1 MTNRGPKPS
10 WQARGVVARSDA
22 PARPVTQLMWA
33 VRLLLEAGFPSRS
46 TLWSMSLQ
54 DGVFNVTPQ
63 DFSRAVDVWEASV
76 RATHD
81 FVTDAD
87 LSIFRPMVTSALPAI
102 KELACVRDGESQL
115 AGFVAVVDGKVEMLF
130 LHPDNRGQG
139 GGKRLLEYAIR
150 EFAAVELD
158 VNEQNPQA
166 IGFYERMGFDVVGRS
181 ERDGT
186 GKPYPILHMRLRR
199 HEG

>member
-1 MTNRGPKPS
+1 MR
-10 WQARGVVARSDA
+10 
-22 PARPVTQLMWA
+22 A
-33 VRLLLEAGFPSRS
+33 VRLLIEAGIQRRS
-46 TLWSMSLQ
+46 TLRSMPLQ
-54 DGVFNVTPQ
+54 DGVYSVTSE
-63 DFSRAVDVWEASV
+63 DYDRAVDVWEASV
-76 RATHD
+76 RATHH
-81 FVTDAD
+81 FVTEED
-87 LSIFRPMVTSALPAI
+87 LAIFRPMVTAALPAI
-102 KELACVRDGESQL
+102 KRLACVRDESSQV

-166 IGFYERMGFDVVGRS
+166 IGFYERMGFGVMGRS
-181 ERDGT
+181 ELDGT

-199 HEG
+199 IEG